1 MAAGANRKFFR
12 SANKLTAATAT
23 TSARKRYTPLRAPPE
38 RRLYQHHR
46 QLEETADTR
55 RVMESEALR
64 AHVVVV
70 PYPAQGHVA
79 PLLQLA
85 RLLHARGAHVT
96 FVHTQF
102 NYRRLLRAKG
112 EAAVRPS
119 SSAPG
124 FRVEVIDDGLSL
136 SVPQH
141 NVAAL
146 VNAVRRN
153 CLDPFRALLRRLA
166 GEEGVPPVTFVVADI
181 VMTFAAAAAREDGIP
196 EAQFFTA
203 SACGLMGYVQY
214 DELIKR
220 GLVPLKGKWIIS

>member
-1 MAAGANRKFFR
+1 MGSAA
-12 SANKLTAATAT
+12 
-23 TSARKRYTPLRAPPE
+23 P
-38 RRLYQHHR
+38 
-46 QLEETADTR
+46 
-55 RVMESEALR
+55 R

-70 PYPAQGHVA
+70 PFPAQGHVA
-79 PLLQLA
+79 PLMQLA

-119 SSAPG
+119 TPG

-141 NVAAL
+141 DVSTL
-146 VNAVRRN
+146 VDSVRRN
-153 CLDPFRALLRRLA
+153 CLDPFRALLKRLA
-166 GEEGVPPVTFVVADI
+166 DEEEGVPPVTYVVADV
-181 VMTFAAAAAREDGIP
+181 VMTFAPAAARETGIP

-203 SACGLMGYVQY
+203 SACGLLGYFEY
-214 DELIKR
+214 GELIKR
-220 GLVPLKGKWIIS
+220 GLVPLNGKACQASAFLICYAAARSDSARLPFQMLAA

>member
-1 MAAGANRKFFR
+1 VWRCV
-12 SANKLTAATAT
+12 LTWWWC
-23 TSARKRYTPLRAPPE
+23 R
-38 RRLYQHHR
+38 
-46 QLEETADTR
+46 TR
-55 RVMESEALR
+55 RR
-64 AHVVVV
+64 ATSRRFCSWRASST
-70 PYPAQGHVA
+70 PA
-79 PLLQLA
+79 A
-85 RLLHARGAHVT
+85 RT
-96 FVHTQF
+96 SPFVHTQF

-141 NVAAL
+141 DVAAL
-146 VNAVRRN
+146 VDAVRRN
-153 CLDPFRALLRRLA
+153 CLDPSRALLSRLA
-166 GEEGVPPVTFVVADI
+166 GEEGVLPVTCVVADI
-181 VMTFAAAAAREDGIP
+181 VMTFEAAAAREAGIP

-203 SACGLMGYVQY
+203 SACGLMGYFQY